1 MGRLGF
7 SKFDAKLVLDHNEG
21 RTRDTTDEH
30 YNWEQSLPEKFA
42 ILTAWNN
49 LIDGTSAPSDL
60 ALYTAERKLAS
71 RPQLL
76 RWRG

>member
-42 ILTAWNN
+42 GWDNAFLAQILTQFANFQM
-49 LIDGTSAPSDL
+49 
-60 ALYTAERKLAS
+60 R
-71 RPQLL
+71 
-76 RWRG
+76 